1 MARILLSAAYV
12 FLVVILT
19 AGCVQEQDV
28 RQASGKQL
36 SNAVHYSVSMG
47 ANKNLP
53 KSDAD
58 GADRHYEEVQP
69 PSGTWTDGRGI
80 GSAIAAG
87 YKKPGEEVSA
97 LLHII
102 ESEKAKGI
110 EARTIRY
117 KLTER
122 DRQGQLI
129 RGVAEHTEHM
139 DLELAYSNF
148 SSKLPDREGTYYLL
162 TVEIMDGNAVEDT
175 VLSLLTVPVQKV
187 EAVLTLDQTT
197 YFRSAKPVLTMLNT
211 GPAPLFFGLDYKFE
225 RKEGD
230 DWTVVPTGK
239 NIGVEAIGYEL
250 TEGGEWEQT
259 IEFKYIPPGQYR
271 IGKTVNG
278 QGTSIEKTVFA
289 EFAVR

>member
-1 MARILLSAAYV
+1 MCS
-12 FLVVILT
+12 
-19 AGCVQEQDV
+19 
-28 RQASGKQL
+28 
-36 SNAVHYSVSMG
+36 G
-47 ANKNLP
+47 ANRAAGWREAVVHCGSLP
-53 KSDAD
+53 GLD
-58 GADRHYEEVQP
+58 GVKQGACQERRGRGDRHYAEFLP
-69 PSGTWTDGRGI
+69 PTGTWAGGRGI

-102 ESEKAKGI
+102 EPEKAKGI

-129 RGVAEHTEHM
+129 RVVAEHAEHM
-139 DLELAYSNF
+139 DVELAYSNF
-148 SSKLPDREGTYYLL
+148 STRLPDREGTYYLL
-162 TVEIMDGNAVEDT
+162 SVEIMDGGVVEDT

-197 YFRSAKPVLTMLNT
+197 YSRSAKPVLTMVNT

-250 TEGGEWEQT
+250 DENGEWEQT
-259 IEFKYIPPGQYR
+259 IEFKHIAPGQYR

-289 EFAVR
+289 EFEVR